1 VRLRSLAV
9 SVPVVLLLFA
19 GAFALTVAASIVL
32 ARELDRVGA
41 RLGFSEALLG
51 IVTALGADAPEI
63 ASALTAVVTG
73 HKDTGVGVV
82 VGSNAFN
89 LAALLG
95 VSALIAGPVRIHA
108 HGLVLNGGVA
118 VLVAVIGALVVADVL
133 SGAAGLLLGLL
144 VVAPYI
150 ALSALH
156 ERMRARLPGPLRAA
170 VLEEQQDARR
180 DEFAR
185 PARRFDAMAVAP
197 ALAGVVGGAYGMVA
211 AAQSLGDRWDV
222 SDVVLGALVLAALTS
237 IPNLLAAVRLALH
250 GRGAACVSESLNSNN
265 ANILVGL
272 CVPAMIV
279 GLGNSSGL
287 ETFAVWWMVGMTL
300 AAVGL
305 CFGGGLTRR
314 EGALIIAL
322 YATFAAV
329 VAIAG

>member
-1 VRLRSLAV
+1 M
-9 SVPVVLLLFA
+9 SVPVAVLLFA
-19 GAFALTVAASIVL
+19 GAFVLTVAASIVL
-32 ARELDRVGA
+32 ARELDRIGQ
-41 RLGFSEALLG
+41 RLGFSDALLG

-63 ASALTAVVTG
+63 ASALTAVIAG
-73 HKDTGVGVV
+73 HEDTGVGVV

-108 HGLVLNGGVA
+108 HGLVLTGGVA
-118 VLVAVIGALVVADVL
+118 VAVAVIGALVVVDVL
-133 SGAAGLLLGLL
+133 PGFAGFLLALL
-144 VVAPYI
+144 VVVPYV

-156 ERMRARLPGPLRAA
+156 ERARSRLPALLRAA
-170 VLEEQQDARR
+170 VVEEQQDARR
-180 DEFAR
+180 DEFAP
-185 PARRFDAMAVAP
+185 PARRIDALAVLP
-197 ALAGVVGGAYGMVA
+197 ALAAVVGGAYGMVA
-211 AAQSLGDRWDV
+211 AAQSLGDRWGV

-272 CVPAMIV
+272 CVPAMII
-279 GLGNSSGL
+279 GLGGSSGL
-287 ETFAVWWMVGMTL
+287 ETFAAWWMVGMTV

-314 EGALIIAL
+314 EGALIIGL
-322 YATFAAV
+322 YGTFAVV
-329 VAIAG
+329 VAISG